1 MAFAGVVVLALAIGL
16 LGGSAGNSREA
27 ATAAGIA
34 LMAAIAIPS
43 VMALK
48 WGRDK
53 SHQKLMMALGGV
65 FFAKALGV
73 GGALVYVWRET
84 ALPHLPFVF
93 GLMAGWVLSFAA
105 QALVLRRTLPGGT
118 DS

>member
-1 MAFAGVVVLALAIGL
+1 MVALTLAVGLIG
-16 LGGSAGNSREA
+16 GMAGNSREA
-27 ATAAGIA
+27 ATGAGIA

-53 SHQKLMMALGGV
+53 SHQKMMMAMGGV

-84 ALPHLPFVF
+84 ALPQLPFVF

-105 QALVLRRTLPGGT
+105 QTVVLRRTLPGGT
-118 DS
+118 ES